1 MSPALIVLSLRTIC
15 IAKRV
20 APANIFD
27 HKRTIWLTNEQ
38 LVDKFA
44 QISLQAA
51 TAWGKFGTGGIASRF
66 KDFRAQSPSRDS
78 WGAKGVK
85 AIPVAMD
92 SVSRICFASSR
103 AIHKS
108 CTTREET
115 SMRNT
120 NISVR
125 KQKLS
130 NRIGVLLAL
139 LASLLLTSNLAAGAA
154 LTIAT
159 TSPLP
164 NGTEDTF
171 YSTTFAASGGTAPYA
186 WTITSGSIPGL
197 AITSTGVLTGVPL
210 AASAYSITVQVM
222 DSTAPTHLTATSIFN
237 ITTVVSANT
246 NYYVSTTGSNSNN
259 GSSGAPWQTIAYAVT
274 KAGPGITINVASG
287 TYNET
292 ADVAINAG
300 GSAAG
305 GYFILKST
313 TPGGAIIN
321 GSGVTVGTG
330 GYAYGLVNIGS
341 TSNVSYVTVDGFEV
355 TNFKTGTSTKTNK
368 LVPAGIALQ
377 GSGTNIQIVNNNI
390 TNIWN
395 QGKATNHTGNC
406 PSGSPEAFGLVVA
419 GTSGTTPFTNISIIG
434 NTLSN
439 LMTGCSESMELD
451 GNINGFIIANNLV
464 HNNSNI
470 GIAALG
476 GEGVASGYSQYN
488 GSPNDQARNGEI
500 YGNTVY
506 ENPSSGTGTTPAVA
520 AASNPYGAKC
530 YCADG
535 IYLDG
540 SASNI
545 VERNIVYLVDLGIEV
560 TGEGAA
566 QNTTNNIVRDNLFF
580 YNTAVGISIG
590 GQGTS
595 GGSSNSTILNNTT
608 WDNGN
613 NANGAIGEFAT
624 GTDLTGTNIVENN
637 IFYASSVTGTLVDA
651 VTTST
656 VTLNYN
662 LYYAPDSSENWIWG
676 SKTYTA
682 FSTYQSGAK
691 QDANSQYAD
700 PMFVNIS
707 ATPPTTLPNL
717 NVQSGSPALSKG
729 TILSPVSIVGPF
741 DVTGVTPRILV
752 TNDTIDVGAYEQ

>member
-1 MSPALIVLSLRTIC
+1 MKHANLFFRKEMITS
-15 IAKRV
+15 RV
-20 APANIFD
+20 G
-27 HKRTIWLTNEQ
+27 L
-38 LVDKFA
+38 
-44 QISLQAA
+44 
-51 TAWGKFGTGGIASRF
+51 
-66 KDFRAQSPSRDS
+66 
-78 WGAKGVK
+78 
-85 AIPVAMD
+85 
-92 SVSRICFASSR
+92 
-103 AIHKS
+103 
-108 CTTREET
+108 
-115 SMRNT
+115 
-120 NISVR
+120 
-125 KQKLS
+125 
-130 NRIGVLLAL
+130 LLAL
-139 LASLLLTSNLAAGAA
+139 FGGLLLTSDMAAASA
-154 LTIAT
+154 LTITT

-164 NGTEDTF
+164 NGTVDTF

-186 WTITSGSIPGL
+186 WTITSGSVPGL
-197 AITSTGVLTGVPL
+197 AVTSTGVLTGVPA
-210 AASAYSITVQVM
+210 AASTYPITVQVI
-222 DSTAPTHLTATSIFN
+222 DSTTPTHLTATATFN
-237 ITTVVSANT
+237 ITTAVSTNT
-246 NYYVSTTGSNSNN
+246 NFYVSTSGSNSNN
-259 GSSGAPWQTIAYAVT
+259 GSSGSPWATIAYAVT
-274 KAGPGITINVASG
+274 KAGPGITINVAPG

-292 ADVAINAG
+292 ADIAINTG
-300 GSAAG
+300 GSASG

-321 GSGVTVGTG
+321 GGSVAIGTT
-330 GYAYGLVNIGS
+330 GYAYGLVQIGSGTNNIG
-341 TSNVSYVTVDGFEV
+341 YVTVDGFEV
-355 TNFKTGTSTKTNK
+355 TNFKTGTSTKTNT
-368 LVPAGIALQ
+368 LVPAGIAVQ

-390 TNIWN
+390 NNIWN

-406 PSGSPEAFGLVVA
+406 PNGSPEAFGLVVA
-419 GTSGTTPFTNISIIG
+419 GTSGTTALTNISIIG

-439 LMTGCSESMELD
+439 MMTGCSETMELD

-476 GEGVASGYSQYN
+476 GECVASGVTCTDGYD
-488 GSPNDQARNGEI
+488 GAANDQSRNGEI

-506 ENPSSGTGTTPAVA
+506 ENPSKGTGTTPNVA
-520 AASNPYGAKC
+520 AASNPYGSKC

-545 VERNIVYLVDLGIEV
+545 VEQNTVYLVDLGIEV

-595 GGSSNSTILNNTT
+595 GGSSNSTIINNTT

-662 LYYAPDSSENWIWG
+662 LYYAPSSSENWIWG
-676 SKTYTA
+676 SKTYTT
-682 FSTYQSGAK
+682 FSTYQLGSK
-691 QDANSQYAD
+691 QEANSQYAD
-700 PMFVNIS
+700 PMFVNIN

-717 NVQSGSPALSKG
+717 NVQAGSPALAKG
-729 TILSPVSIVGPF
+729 TILSPISIVGPF

-752 TNDTIDVGAYEQ
+752 PNDTIDVGAYEQ

>member
-1 MSPALIVLSLRTIC
+1 MKHANLFFRKEMTTCGVGLR
-15 IAKRV
+15 
-20 APANIFD
+20 
-27 HKRTIWLTNEQ
+27 
-38 LVDKFA
+38 
-44 QISLQAA
+44 
-51 TAWGKFGTGGIASRF
+51 
-66 KDFRAQSPSRDS
+66 
-78 WGAKGVK
+78 
-85 AIPVAMD
+85 
-92 SVSRICFASSR
+92 
-103 AIHKS
+103 
-108 CTTREET
+108 
-115 SMRNT
+115 
-120 NISVR
+120 
-125 KQKLS
+125 
-130 NRIGVLLAL
+130 LAL
-139 LASLLLTSNLAAGAA
+139 FGSLLLMSNMAAASA
-154 LTIAT
+154 LNITT

-164 NGTEDTF
+164 NGTVDTF

-186 WTITSGSIPGL
+186 WTITSGSVPGMAL
-197 AITSTGVLTGVPL
+197 TSAGVLTGVPS
-210 AASAYSITVQVM
+210 AASTYTITVQVI
-222 DSTAPTHLTATSIFN
+222 DSTTPTHLTASSSFN
-237 ITTVVSANT
+237 ITTAVSANT
-246 NYYVSTTGSNSNN
+246 NFYVSTSGSNSNN
-259 GSSGAPWQTIAYAVT
+259 GSSGSPWATVAYAVT
-274 KAGPGITINVASG
+274 KAGPGITINVAPG

-292 ADVAINAG
+292 ADIAINTG
-300 GSAAG
+300 GSASG

-330 GYAYGLVNIGS
+330 GYAYGLINIGN

-355 TNFKTGTSTKTNK
+355 TDFKTGTSTKTNK

-377 GSGTNIQIVNNNI
+377 GSGTNIQILNNNI
-390 TNIWN
+390 NNIWN

-406 PSGSPEAFGLVVA
+406 PAGSPEAFGLVVA
-419 GTSGTTPFTNISIIG
+419 GTSGATALTNISVIG

-439 LMTGCSESMELD
+439 MMTGCSETMELD

-476 GEGVASGYSQYN
+476 GECVASGVTCTGGYD
-488 GSPNDQARNGEI
+488 GAVNDQSRNGEI

-506 ENPSSGTGTTPAVA
+506 ENPSNGTGTTPPVA
-520 AASNPYGAKC
+520 AASNPYGSKC

-545 VERNIVYLVDLGIEV
+545 VEQNIVYLVDLGIEV

-566 QNTTNNIVRDNLFF
+566 QNTTNNVVRDNLFF
-580 YNTAVGISIG
+580 YNTAAGISIG

-595 GGSSNSTILNNTT
+595 GGSSNSTIVNNTT

-613 NANGAIGEFAT
+613 NSNGAIGEFAT

-662 LYYAPDSSENWIWG
+662 LYYAPSSSENWIWG
-676 SKTYTA
+676 SKTYTT
-682 FSTYQSGAK
+682 FSTYQSGSK
-691 QDANSQYAD
+691 QEANSQYAD
-700 PMFVNIS
+700 PMFVNID

-717 NVQSGSPALSKG
+717 DVQAGSPALAKG
-729 TILSPVSIVGPF
+729 TILSPISIVGPF

-752 TNDTIDVGAYEQ
+752 TNDTIDIGAYEQ

>member
-1 MSPALIVLSLRTIC
+1 
-15 IAKRV
+15 
-20 APANIFD
+20 
-27 HKRTIWLTNEQ
+27 
-38 LVDKFA
+38 
-44 QISLQAA
+44 
-51 TAWGKFGTGGIASRF
+51 
-66 KDFRAQSPSRDS
+66 
-78 WGAKGVK
+78 
-85 AIPVAMD
+85 
-92 SVSRICFASSR
+92 
-103 AIHKS
+103 
-108 CTTREET
+108 
-115 SMRNT
+115 MRHINFF
-120 NISVR
+120 VR
-125 KQKLS
+125 KQEWSSRL
-130 NRIGVLLAL
+130 GVLLAL
-139 LASLLLTSNLAAGAA
+139 LASSLLTSNLAAAAA
-154 LTIAT
+154 LTITT

-164 NGTEDTF
+164 NGTVDTF

-186 WTITSGSIPGL
+186 WTITSGSVPGL
-197 AITSTGVLTGVPL
+197 AITSTGVLTGVPT
-210 AASAYSITVQVM
+210 AASAYTITVEVI
-222 DSTAPTHLTATSIFN
+222 DSSTPTHLSATAMFN
-237 ITTVVSANT
+237 ITTAVSTNT
-246 NYYVSTTGSNSNN
+246 NYYVATSGSNSNN
-259 GSSGAPWQTIAYAVT
+259 GSSGAPWATIAYAVT
-274 KAGPGITINVASG
+274 KAGPGITINVAPG

-292 ADVAINAG
+292 ADIAINTG
-300 GSAAG
+300 GSASG

-313 TPGGAIIN
+313 TAGGAIIN

-341 TSNVSYVTVDGFEV
+341 TSNVSYVTVDGFEI
-355 TNFKTGTSTKTNK
+355 TNFKVGTSTKTNK
-368 LVPAGIALQ
+368 LVPAGISLQ

-390 TNIWN
+390 NNIWN

-406 PSGSPEAFGLVVA
+406 PAGSPEAFGLVVA

-476 GEGVASGYSQYN
+476 GEGVASGYTQYN

-500 YGNTVY
+500 YGNTIY
-506 ENPSSGTGTTPAVA
+506 ENPSNGTGTTPPVA
-520 AASNPYGAKC
+520 AASNPYGSKC

-545 VERNIVYLVDLGIEV
+545 VERNTVYLVDLGIEV

-595 GGSSNSTILNNTT
+595 GGSSNSTIINNTT

-613 NANGAIGEFAT
+613 NANGAMGEFAT

-637 IFYASSVTGTLVDA
+637 IFYASSVSGTLVDA

-662 LYYAPDSSENWIWG
+662 LYYAPNSSENWIWG
-676 SKTYTA
+676 SNTYTT
-682 FSTYQSGAK
+682 FSTYQAGAK

-700 PMFVNIS
+700 PMFVNIN

-717 NVQSGSPALSKG
+717 NVHSGSPALAKG
-729 TILSPVSIVGPF
+729 TILSPISIVGPF
-741 DVTGVTPRILV
+741 DVTGVTERILL

>member
-1 MSPALIVLSLRTIC
+1 MKHANRFVREQKMTC
-15 IAKRV
+15 RV
-20 APANIFD
+20 GF
-27 HKRTIWLTNEQ
+27 
-38 LVDKFA
+38 
-44 QISLQAA
+44 
-51 TAWGKFGTGGIASRF
+51 
-66 KDFRAQSPSRDS
+66 
-78 WGAKGVK
+78 
-85 AIPVAMD
+85 
-92 SVSRICFASSR
+92 
-103 AIHKS
+103 
-108 CTTREET
+108 
-115 SMRNT
+115 
-120 NISVR
+120 
-125 KQKLS
+125 
-130 NRIGVLLAL
+130 LLAL
-139 LASLLLTSNLAAGAA
+139 FGTLLLTSNMAAASA
-154 LTIAT
+154 VTITT

-164 NGTEDTF
+164 NGTVDTF
-171 YSTTFAASGGTAPYA
+171 YSTTLAASGGTAPYA
-186 WTITSGSIPGL
+186 WTITSGSVPGMAL
-197 AITSTGVLTGVPL
+197 TSAGVLTGVPS
-210 AASAYSITVQVM
+210 AASTYTITVRVI
-222 DSTAPTHLTATSIFN
+222 DSTTPTHLTATASFN
-237 ITTVVSANT
+237 ITTAVSTNT
-246 NYYVSTTGSNSNN
+246 NFYVSTSGSNSNN
-259 GSSGAPWQTIAYAVT
+259 GSSGSPWATVAYAVT
-274 KAGPGITINVASG
+274 KAAPGVTINVAPG

-292 ADVAINAG
+292 ADIAINTG
-300 GSAAG
+300 GSASG

-313 TPGGAIIN
+313 TPGGAVIN
-321 GSGVTVGTG
+321 GTGVTVGTG
-330 GYAYGLVNIGS
+330 GYAYGLINIGS

-368 LVPAGIALQ
+368 LVPAGISLQ

-390 TNIWN
+390 NNIWN

-419 GTSGTTPFTNISIIG
+419 GTSGTTPLTNISIIG

-506 ENPSSGTGTTPAVA
+506 ENPSNGTGTTPNVPS
-520 AASNPYGAKC
+520 ASNPYGAKC

-540 SASNI
+540 SAEII
-545 VERNIVYLVDLGIEV
+545 VERNTVYDVDLGIEV

-580 YNTAVGISIG
+580 ANWVVAISIG
-590 GQGTS
+590 GQGTP
-595 GGSSNSTILNNTT
+595 GGSSNTTVLNNTT
-608 WDNGN
+608 WDNGTNTN
-613 NANGAIGEFAT
+613 NALGEFAT
-624 GTDLTGTNIVENN
+624 GTNLKGTNIVENN

-662 LYYAPDSSENWIWG
+662 LYYAPSSSGNWIWG
-676 SKTYTA
+676 SKTYTS

-700 PMFVNIS
+700 PLFVNIN

-717 NVQSGSPALSKG
+717 NVQSGSPALAKG
-729 TILSPVSIVGPF
+729 TILSPIAIVGGF

-752 TNDTIDVGAYEQ
+752 GNDTIDVGAYEQ

>member
-1 MSPALIVLSLRTIC
+1 MKH
-15 IAKRV
+15 AKLFFREM
-20 APANIFD
+20 I
-27 HKRTIWLTNEQ
+27 
-38 LVDKFA
+38 
-44 QISLQAA
+44 
-51 TAWGKFGTGGIASRF
+51 TGGV
-66 KDFRAQSPSRDS
+66 
-78 WGAKGVK
+78 G
-85 AIPVAMD
+85 
-92 SVSRICFASSR
+92 
-103 AIHKS
+103 
-108 CTTREET
+108 
-115 SMRNT
+115 
-120 NISVR
+120 
-125 KQKLS
+125 L
-130 NRIGVLLAL
+130 LLAL
-139 LASLLLTSNLAAGAA
+139 FGGLLLTSHMAAASA
-154 LTIAT
+154 LTITT

-164 NGTEDTF
+164 NGTVDTF
-171 YSTTFAASGGTAPYA
+171 YSATFAASGGTAPYA
-186 WTITSGSIPGL
+186 WTISSGSVPGL
-197 AITSTGVLTGVPL
+197 AMTSTGVLTGVPA
-210 AASAYSITVQVM
+210 AASAYSISVRVI
-222 DSTAPTHLTATSIFN
+222 DSTTPTHLTTTAIFN
-237 ITTVVSANT
+237 ITTVVSTNT
-246 NYYVSTTGSNSNN
+246 NFYVSTSGSNSND
-259 GSSGAPWQTIAYAVT
+259 GSSGSPWATVAYAVT
-274 KAGPGITINVASG
+274 KAGPGVTINVAPG

-292 ADVAINAG
+292 ADIAINTG
-300 GSAAG
+300 GSASG

-330 GYAYGLVNIGS
+330 GYAYGLINIGS
-341 TSNVSYVTVDGFEV
+341 TSNLSYVTIDGFEV
-355 TNFKTGTSTKTNK
+355 TNFKTGSSAKTNK
-368 LVPAGIALQ
+368 LVPAGISLQ

-390 TNIWN
+390 NNIWN

-406 PSGSPEAFGLVVA
+406 PAGSPEAFGLVVA
-419 GTSGTTPFTNISIIG
+419 GTSGTTPLTNISIIG

-506 ENPSSGTGTTPAVA
+506 ENPSNGTATTPPVA
-520 AASNPYGAKC
+520 AASNPYGSKC

-540 SASNI
+540 SASNV
-545 VERNIVYLVDLGIEV
+545 VERNTVYLVDLGMEV

-580 YNTAVGISIG
+580 YNTSVGISIG
-590 GQGTS
+590 GQGTP
-595 GGSSNSTILNNTT
+595 GGSSNSTVINNTT

-624 GTDLTGTNIVENN
+624 GTDLTGTNLVENN

-656 VTLNYN
+656 VTLNHN
-662 LYYAPDSSENWIWG
+662 LYYAASASENWIWG
-676 SKTYTA
+676 SKTYTT
-682 FSTYQSGAK
+682 FSAYQSGAK
-691 QDANSQYAD
+691 QEANSQYAD
-700 PMFVNIS
+700 PLFVDID

-717 NVQSGSPALSKG
+717 NVQAGSPALAKG
-729 TILSPVSIVGPF
+729 TILSPISLVGPF
-741 DVTGVTPRILV
+741 DVTAVTPRILV
-752 TNDTIDVGAYEQ
+752 PNDTVDVGAYEQ

>member
-1 MSPALIVLSLRTIC
+1 M
-15 IAKRV
+15 KH
-20 APANIFD
+20 ANLF
-27 HKRTIWLTNEQ
+27 
-38 LVDKFA
+38 
-44 QISLQAA
+44 
-51 TAWGKFGTGGIASRF
+51 
-66 KDFRAQSPSRDS
+66 FR
-78 WGAKGVK
+78 KKIITCGVG
-85 AIPVAMD
+85 P
-92 SVSRICFASSR
+92 
-103 AIHKS
+103 
-108 CTTREET
+108 
-115 SMRNT
+115 
-120 NISVR
+120 
-125 KQKLS
+125 
-130 NRIGVLLAL
+130 LLAL
-139 LASLLLTSNLAAGAA
+139 LSGLLLMSNMAVAST

-164 NGTEDTF
+164 NGTVDTF
-171 YSTTFAASGGTAPYA
+171 YSTSFAASGGTAPYA
-186 WTITSGSIPGL
+186 WTVTNGSVPGMALTS
-197 AITSTGVLTGVPL
+197 AGVLAGVPS
-210 AASAYSITVQVM
+210 AASTYTLTVRVI
-222 DSTAPTHLTATSIFN
+222 DSTTPTHLTASSSFN
-237 ITTVVSANT
+237 ITTAVSTNT
-246 NYYVSTTGSNSNN
+246 NYYVATNGNNSNN
-259 GSSGAPWQTIAYAVT
+259 GSSGSPWATIAYAVT

-292 ADVAINAG
+292 ADIAINTG
-300 GSAAG
+300 GSASG

-330 GYAYGLVNIGS
+330 GYAYGLINIGN

-355 TNFKTGTSTKTNK
+355 TNFKTGTSTKTNT
-368 LVPAGIALQ
+368 LVPAGIAVQ

-390 TNIWN
+390 NNIWN

-419 GTSGTTPFTNISIIG
+419 GTSGATALTNISVIG

-439 LMTGCSESMELD
+439 MMTGCSETMELD

-476 GEGVASGYSQYN
+476 GECVASGVTCTKGYD
-488 GSPNDQARNGEI
+488 GAANDQSRNGEI

-506 ENPSSGTGTTPAVA
+506 ENPSDGTGTNPPVA
-520 AASNPYGAKC
+520 AASNPYGSKC

-540 SASNI
+540 SASTI
-545 VERNIVYLVDLGIEV
+545 VEQNTVYLVDLGIEV

-566 QNTTNNIVRDNLFF
+566 QNTTNNVVRDNLFF
-580 YNTAVGISIG
+580 YNTAAGISIG
-590 GQGTS
+590 GQGTA
-595 GGSSNSTILNNTT
+595 GGSSNSTIVNNTT

-613 NANGAIGEFAT
+613 NSNGAIGEFAT
-624 GTDLTGTNIVENN
+624 GTKLTGTNIVENN

-662 LYYAPDSSENWIWG
+662 LYYAPSSSENWIWG
-676 SKTYTA
+676 SKTYTT
-682 FSTYQSGAK
+682 FSTYQSGSK
-691 QDANSQYAD
+691 QEASSQYAD
-700 PMFVNIS
+700 PMFVNIN
-707 ATPPTTLPNL
+707 ATPPTSLPNL
-717 NVQSGSPALSKG
+717 DVQAGSPGLSKG
-729 TILSPVSIVGPF
+729 TILSPISLVGAF

-752 TNDTIDVGAYEQ
+752 TNDTIDIGAYEQ

>member
-1 MSPALIVLSLRTIC
+1 M
-15 IAKRV
+15 KH
-20 APANIFD
+20 ANLFFPKEMI
-27 HKRTIWLTNEQ
+27 TC
-38 LVDKFA
+38 
-44 QISLQAA
+44 
-51 TAWGKFGTGGIASRF
+51 
-66 KDFRAQSPSRDS
+66 
-78 WGAKGVK
+78 GVG
-85 AIPVAMD
+85 
-92 SVSRICFASSR
+92 
-103 AIHKS
+103 
-108 CTTREET
+108 
-115 SMRNT
+115 
-120 NISVR
+120 
-125 KQKLS
+125 L
-130 NRIGVLLAL
+130 LLAL
-139 LASLLLTSNLAAGAA
+139 FGGLLLTSNMAAASA
-154 LTIAT
+154 LTITT

-186 WTITSGSIPGL
+186 WTITSGSVPGL
-197 AITSTGVLTGVPL
+197 AVTSTGVLTGVPA
-210 AASAYSITVQVM
+210 AASAYSITVQVI
-222 DSTAPTHLTATSIFN
+222 DSTTPTHLTATAIFN
-237 ITTVVSANT
+237 ITTAVSTNT
-246 NYYVSTTGSNSNN
+246 NFYVSTSGSNSNN
-259 GSSGAPWQTIAYAVT
+259 GSSGSPWATIAYAVT
-274 KAGPGITINVASG
+274 KAGPGITINVAPG

-292 ADVAINAG
+292 AEIAINTG
-300 GSAAG
+300 GSASG

-321 GSGVTVGTG
+321 GGSVAVGTT
-330 GYAYGLVNIGS
+330 GYAYGLVQIGSGTNNIG
-341 TSNVSYVTVDGFEV
+341 YVTVDGFEV

-390 TNIWN
+390 NNVWN

-419 GTSGTTPFTNISIIG
+419 GTSGTTPLTNISIIG

-439 LMTGCSESMELD
+439 MMTGCSETMELD
-451 GNINGFIIANNLV
+451 GNINGFIIGNNLV

-506 ENPSSGTGTTPAVA
+506 ENPSNGTGTTPPVA
-520 AASNPYGAKC
+520 AASNPYGSKC

-545 VERNIVYLVDLGIEV
+545 VERNTVYLVDLGIEV

-566 QNTTNNIVRDNLFF
+566 QNTTNNTVRDNLFF

-595 GGSSNSTILNNTT
+595 GGSSNSTVVNNTT

-613 NANGAIGEFAT
+613 NSNGAIGEFAT

-662 LYYAPDSSENWIWG
+662 LYYAPSSSENWIWG
-676 SKTYTA
+676 SKTYTT
-682 FSTYQSGAK
+682 FSTYQSGSK
-691 QDANSQYAD
+691 QEANSQYAD
-700 PMFVNIS
+700 PMFVNIN

-717 NVQSGSPALSKG
+717 NVQAGSPALAKG
-729 TILSPVSIVGPF
+729 TILSPISTVGAF
-741 DVTGVTPRILV
+741 DVTGITPRILV
-752 TNDTIDVGAYEQ
+752 TNDTIDIGAYEQ

>member
-1 MSPALIVLSLRTIC
+1 V
-15 IAKRV
+15 
-20 APANIFD
+20 
-27 HKRTIWLTNEQ
+27 
-38 LVDKFA
+38 
-44 QISLQAA
+44 
-51 TAWGKFGTGGIASRF
+51 KFG
-66 KDFRAQSPSRDS
+66 
-78 WGAKGVK
+78 
-85 AIPVAMD
+85 
-92 SVSRICFASSR
+92 FAGSR
-103 AIHKS
+103 AHSQILHDK
-108 CTTREET
+108 RGT
-115 SMRNT
+115 SMRHINFF
-120 NISVR
+120 VR
-125 KQKLS
+125 KQEWPSRL
-130 NRIGVLLAL
+130 GVLLAL
-139 LASLLLTSNLAAGAA
+139 LASFLLTSNLAAAAA
-154 LTIAT
+154 LTITT

-164 NGTEDTF
+164 NGTVDTF

-186 WTITSGSIPGL
+186 WTITSGSVPGL
-197 AITSTGVLTGVPL
+197 AITSTGVLTGVPT
-210 AASAYSITVQVM
+210 AASAYTITVQVI
-222 DSTAPTHLTATSIFN
+222 DSSTPTHLSATAMFN
-237 ITTVVSANT
+237 LTTAVSTNT
-246 NYYVSTTGSNSNN
+246 NYYVATTGSNSNN
-259 GSSGAPWQTIAYAVT
+259 GSSGAPWATIAYAVT
-274 KAGPGITINVASG
+274 KGGPGVTINVAPG

-292 ADVAINAG
+292 ADIAINTG
-300 GSAAG
+300 GSASG

-330 GYAYGLVNIGS
+330 GYAYGLINIGS
-341 TSNVSYVTVDGFEV
+341 TSNVSYVTVDGFEI
-355 TNFKTGTSTKTNK
+355 TNFKVGTSTRTNT
-368 LVPAGIALQ
+368 LVPAGISLQ
-377 GSGTNIQIVNNNI
+377 GSGTNIQLVNNNI
-390 TNIWN
+390 NNIWN

-406 PSGSPEAFGLVVA
+406 PKGSPEAFGLVVA
-419 GTSGTTPFTNISIIG
+419 GTNGTTPFTNISVIG

-470 GIAALG
+470 GIGVLG

-500 YGNTVY
+500 YGNTIY
-506 ENPSSGTGTTPAVA
+506 ENPSNGTGTTPPVA
-520 AASNPYGAKC
+520 AASNPYGSKC

-535 IYLDG
+535 IYMDG

-545 VERNIVYLVDLGIEV
+545 VERNTVYLVDLGIEV

-580 YNTAVGISIG
+580 YNTAVAISIG

-595 GGSSNSTILNNTT
+595 GGSSNSTIINNTT

-613 NANGAIGEFAT
+613 NANGAMGEFAT
-624 GTDLTGTNIVENN
+624 GTALTGTNIVENN

-662 LYYAPDSSENWIWG
+662 LYFAPNSSENWIWG
-676 SKTYTA
+676 SKTYTT

-700 PMFVNIS
+700 PLFVNIN

-717 NVQSGSPALSKG
+717 NVQSGSPALAKG
-729 TILSPVSIVGPF
+729 TILSPISIVGAF
-741 DVTGVTPRILV
+741 DVTGVTQRILL
-752 TNDTIDVGAYEQ
+752 TKHTIDIGAYEQ

>member
-1 MSPALIVLSLRTIC
+1 MKHANRFIR
-15 IAKRV
+15 KR
-20 APANIFD
+20 
-27 HKRTIWLTNEQ
+27 RMTC
-38 LVDKFA
+38 
-44 QISLQAA
+44 
-51 TAWGKFGTGGIASRF
+51 
-66 KDFRAQSPSRDS
+66 RA
-78 WGAKGVK
+78 G
-85 AIPVAMD
+85 
-92 SVSRICFASSR
+92 F
-103 AIHKS
+103 
-108 CTTREET
+108 
-115 SMRNT
+115 
-120 NISVR
+120 
-125 KQKLS
+125 
-130 NRIGVLLAL
+130 LLAL
-139 LASLLLTSNLAAGAA
+139 FGSLLLTSNMAAASALAI
-154 LTIAT
+154 TT

-164 NGTEDTF
+164 NGTVDTF

-186 WTITSGSIPGL
+186 WTITSGSVPGL
-197 AITSTGVLTGVPL
+197 AMTSTGVLTGVP
-210 AASAYSITVQVM
+210 AGASAYTITVQVI
-222 DSTAPTHLTATSIFN
+222 DSTTPTHLTATASFN
-237 ITTVVSANT
+237 ITTAVSTNT
-246 NYYVSTTGSNSNN
+246 NYYVSTSGSNSNS
-259 GSSGAPWQTIAYAVT
+259 GSSGAPWANVAYAVT
-274 KAGPGITINVASG
+274 KAGPGVTINVAPG

-292 ADVAINAG
+292 ADIAINTG
-300 GSAAG
+300 GSASG

-313 TPGGAIIN
+313 TPGGAVIN

-341 TSNVSYVTVDGFEV
+341 TNNVSYVTVDGFEI
-355 TNFKTGTSTKTNK
+355 TNFKTGKSTKTNT
-368 LVPAGIALQ
+368 LVPAGISLQ

-390 TNIWN
+390 NNIWN

-406 PSGSPEAFGLVVA
+406 PATSPEAFGLVVA
-419 GTSGTTPFTNISIIG
+419 GTSGTTALTNISIIG

-439 LMTGCSESMELD
+439 MMTGCSETMELD

-476 GEGVASGYSQYN
+476 GECVASGVTCTNGYD

-506 ENPSSGTGTTPAVA
+506 ENPSNGTGTTPPVA
-520 AASNPYGAKC
+520 AASNPYGSKC

-535 IYLDG
+535 IYIDG

-545 VERNIVYLVDLGIEV
+545 VEQNIVYLVDLGIEV

-566 QNTTNNIVRDNLFF
+566 QNTTNNTVRDNLFF
-580 YNTAVGISIG
+580 YNTAAGISIG
-590 GQGTS
+590 GQGTP
-595 GGSSNSTILNNTT
+595 GGSSNSTIVNNTT

-613 NANGAIGEFAT
+613 NTNGAIGEFAT

-662 LYYAPDSSENWIWG
+662 LYYAPSSSENWIWG

-691 QDANSQYAD
+691 QDAHSQYAD
-700 PMFVNIS
+700 PLFVNIN

-717 NVQSGSPALSKG
+717 NVQSGSPALAKG
-729 TILSPVSIVGPF
+729 TILSPISIVGGF

>member
-1 MSPALIVLSLRTIC
+1 MKHANRFVREHRMIC
-15 IAKRV
+15 
-20 APANIFD
+20 
-27 HKRTIWLTNEQ
+27 
-38 LVDKFA
+38 
-44 QISLQAA
+44 
-51 TAWGKFGTGGIASRF
+51 
-66 KDFRAQSPSRDS
+66 RA
-78 WGAKGVK
+78 G
-85 AIPVAMD
+85 
-92 SVSRICFASSR
+92 F
-103 AIHKS
+103 
-108 CTTREET
+108 
-115 SMRNT
+115 
-120 NISVR
+120 
-125 KQKLS
+125 
-130 NRIGVLLAL
+130 LLAL
-139 LASLLLTSNLAAGAA
+139 FSRLLLTSNVAAASA

-164 NGTEDTF
+164 NGTVDTF
-171 YSTTFAASGGTAPYA
+171 YSTTLAASGGTAPYA
-186 WTITSGSIPGL
+186 WTVTSGSVPGL
-197 AITSTGVLTGVPL
+197 ALTSTGVLTGVSA
-210 AASAYSITVQVM
+210 AASTYTITVQVI
-222 DSTAPTHLTATSIFN
+222 DSTTPTHLTATASFN
-237 ITTVVSANT
+237 LTTAVSTNT
-246 NYYVSTTGSNSNN
+246 NFYVSTSGSNSNN
-259 GSSGAPWQTIAYAVT
+259 GSSGSPWATIAYAVT
-274 KAGPGITINVASG
+274 KAAPGVTINVAPG

-292 ADVAINAG
+292 ADIAINTG
-300 GSAAG
+300 GSASG

-313 TPGGAIIN
+313 TAGGAVIN

-330 GYAYGLVNIGS
+330 GYAYGLINIGN

-355 TNFKTGTSTKTNK
+355 TDFKTGTSTKTNK

-390 TNIWN
+390 NNIWN

-439 LMTGCSESMELD
+439 MMTGCSETMELD

-506 ENPSSGTGTTPAVA
+506 ENPSNGTGTTPPVA
-520 AASNPYGAKC
+520 AASNPYGSKC

-580 YNTAVGISIG
+580 YNTSVGISIG

-595 GGSSNSTILNNTT
+595 GGSSNSTIVNNTT

-613 NANGAIGEFAT
+613 NANGAMGEFAT

-637 IFYASSVTGTLVDA
+637 ILYASSVSGTLVDA

-662 LYYAPDSSENWIWG
+662 LYYAPSSSENWIWG
-676 SKTYTA
+676 SKTYTT

-700 PMFVNIS
+700 PLFVNIN

-717 NVQSGSPALSKG
+717 NVQSGSPALAKG
-729 TILSPVSIVGPF
+729 TILSPIAIVGGF

>member
-1 MSPALIVLSLRTIC
+1 MKHANLFFRKEMTTCGVGLR
-15 IAKRV
+15 
-20 APANIFD
+20 
-27 HKRTIWLTNEQ
+27 
-38 LVDKFA
+38 
-44 QISLQAA
+44 
-51 TAWGKFGTGGIASRF
+51 
-66 KDFRAQSPSRDS
+66 
-78 WGAKGVK
+78 
-85 AIPVAMD
+85 
-92 SVSRICFASSR
+92 
-103 AIHKS
+103 
-108 CTTREET
+108 
-115 SMRNT
+115 
-120 NISVR
+120 
-125 KQKLS
+125 
-130 NRIGVLLAL
+130 LAL
-139 LASLLLTSNLAAGAA
+139 FGSLLLMSNMAAASA
-154 LTIAT
+154 LNITT

-164 NGTEDTF
+164 NGTVDTF

-186 WTITSGSIPGL
+186 WTITSGSVPGMAL
-197 AITSTGVLTGVPL
+197 TSAGVLTGVPS
-210 AASAYSITVQVM
+210 AASTYTITVQVI
-222 DSTAPTHLTATSIFN
+222 DSTTPTHLTASSSFN
-237 ITTVVSANT
+237 ITTAVSANT
-246 NYYVSTTGSNSNN
+246 NFYVSTSGSNSNN
-259 GSSGAPWQTIAYAVT
+259 GSSGSPWATVAYAVT
-274 KAGPGITINVASG
+274 KAGPGITINVAPG

-292 ADVAINAG
+292 ADIAINTG
-300 GSAAG
+300 GSASG

-330 GYAYGLVNIGS
+330 GYAYGLINIGN

-355 TNFKTGTSTKTNK
+355 TDFKTGTSTKTNK

-390 TNIWN
+390 NNIWN

-406 PSGSPEAFGLVVA
+406 PAGSPEAFGLVVA
-419 GTSGTTPFTNISIIG
+419 GTSGATALTNISVIG

-439 LMTGCSESMELD
+439 MMTGCSETMELD

-476 GEGVASGYSQYN
+476 GECVASGVTCTGGYD
-488 GSPNDQARNGEI
+488 GAVNDQSRNGEI

-506 ENPSSGTGTTPAVA
+506 ENPSNGTGTTPPVA
-520 AASNPYGAKC
+520 AASNPYGSKC

-545 VERNIVYLVDLGIEV
+545 VEQNIVYLVDLGIEV

-566 QNTTNNIVRDNLFF
+566 QNTTNNVVRDNLFF
-580 YNTAVGISIG
+580 YNTAAGISIG

-595 GGSSNSTILNNTT
+595 GGSSNSTIVNNTT

-613 NANGAIGEFAT
+613 NSNGAIGEFAT

-662 LYYAPDSSENWIWG
+662 LYYAPSSSENWIWG
-676 SKTYTA
+676 SKTYTT
-682 FSTYQSGAK
+682 FSTYQSGSK
-691 QDANSQYAD
+691 QEANSQYAD
-700 PMFVNIS
+700 PMFVNID

-717 NVQSGSPALSKG
+717 DVQAGSPALAKG
-729 TILSPVSIVGPF
+729 TILSPISIVGPF

-752 TNDTIDVGAYEQ
+752 TNDTIDIGAYEQ